1 MIASVQFPGSPRE
14 YDYIA
19 PFPVHVGMKVVVNT
33 KRGEAVVEVVGVK
46 EKSDAATASLVRP
59 EEMF

>member
-1 MIASVQFPGSPRE
+1 MIASVQFPGSSRS

-19 PFPVHVGMKVVVNT
+19 PFPVHIGQKVIVNT
-33 KRGEAVVEVVGVK
+33 KRGETVVEVVGIK

-59 EEMF
+59 DAMF